1 MTGKRGLVGPA
12 DLLRLLAAAA
22 GTDAP
27 ADALCL
33 DVTADTWF
41 GYVRQ
46 DQPAPT
52 APKPRRKAA
61 AAPPPPAPPAPPAS
75 GPLRMPAVYA
85 VVAVK
90 PLPAPAGPPRL
101 PAHVRA
107 LAPDDARLQPGAAR
121 CMVRDVDVCP
131 RARVLPVL
139 KRCLASTLPGVL
151 DERRLV
157 DAVAQQRPL
166 HRWPRLPS
174 RRLQPGLLVLFDF
187 GEALWPYR
195 HDMLRLAHWL
205 RHDAGAHQVLLRC
218 LDAGPWGTWRRW
230 GSPHTN
236 ASPTLP
242 QPGHWPAPGGKVLIV
257 SDLGLGAGV
266 SSPLAQSPAAAAWQ
280 ALLQALVLAGQTVVV
295 LTTQGQSSIPLGVSR
310 RVKAFRWSAD
320 SNFKPLPW
328 GATPAAPPDAGALD
342 QLLAMVAATRRTDP
356 ALLRALR
363 RLLPSGKA
371 NASLEAQVWGHA
383 DVVAGGAC
391 WIRPGRS
398 RHHLQRFAQLPAD
411 VQLQVH
417 HLCAQHHAHLPPV
430 LVHEE
435 LLLRHQWGA
444 PALQQAL
451 APGAEVAGQF
461 LRAMLPRIGQP
472 GFAQWTEVA
481 QEMLA
486 RIDADDPADVP
497 EPLRELADAVY
508 AGTAAGAVPSWVAL
522 ERDTLASAAPP
533 RWLVHDIASGQVQL
547 VSQPP
552 HALQRVLHG
561 PLLAHSLDF
570 RRAAGRSRVRVAL
583 GPQTGV
589 LNFGLL
595 ADLPAAEW
603 RTPSEVIQ
611 VDWVARP
618 HGAAGWSCSP
628 QGLVVGLPPAGPAA
642 TALQVQLSGQAD
654 SVQVVAGPGNRP
666 AWVSTPA
673 TASAAAA
680 ADGPEGVLLD
690 WVAGIDH
697 FGVLLNM
704 TVMTRNAVAP
714 TRMLEFGPCQTFRY
728 IPPGTFQMGSP
739 PSELDRDDDE
749 GPRHPVTLTQGY
761 WLADTPCTQALW
773 RAVMGGTNPSHF
785 KDAAD
790 ADDRPVDNVSWDNV
804 QTFLHKLQ
812 ALLPAGCQAALPT
825 EAEWEH
831 AARAGTHTAYWWG
844 DTADAGKAN
853 MGNRVGATTAVKA
866 HPANPWG
873 LHDVHGN
880 VWEWCADDQRLYQ
893 DRPEVDPSGGAGG
906 DTRVLRGGAWHFPA
920 GGARSA
926 CRGRDHRGF
935 VWTRAGFRLALR
947 SPSTSTSTSTSAAG
961 PGVALPGGQGW
972 GSGRGPDPAAGG
984 SPGPAAPGRPRQNT
998 PSVKPDNKPK
1008 R

>member
-12 DLLRLLAAAA
+12 DLLRLLAAAP

-46 DQPAPT
+46 DQPAPA
-52 APKPRRKAA
+52 APKARRKA
-61 AAPPPPAPPAPPAS
+61 AAPPPPAPPVPPAS

-85 VVAVK
+85 VVAVN
-90 PLPAPAGPPRL
+90 PLPAPVGPPRL
-101 PAHVRA
+101 LSQVRA

-139 KRCLASTLPGVL
+139 KRCLASTLPGML

-157 DAVAQQRPL
+157 DGVAQQRPL
-166 HRWPRLPS
+166 HRWPRLPA

-187 GEALWPYR
+187 AEPLWPYR

-205 RHDAGAHQVLLRC
+205 RQDAGAQQVLLRC
-218 LDAGPWGTWRRW
+218 LDAGPWGPWRPW
-230 GSPHTN
+230 GSPHTS
-236 ASPTLP
+236 ASPPLP

-295 LTTQGQSSIPLGVSR
+295 LTTQGQSSIPLEVSR

-328 GATPAAPPDAGALD
+328 GATPAEPPDAGALD

-363 RLLPSGKA
+363 NLLPTGKA
-371 NASLEAQVWGHA
+371 NASLEAQVWSHA

-417 HLCAQHHAHLPPV
+417 RLCAQHHAHLPPV

-461 LRAMLPRIGQP
+461 LRAMLPRIGQA

-508 AGTAAGAVPSWVAL
+508 AGTAAGPVPSWVAL

-547 VSQPP
+547 VNQPP
-552 HALQRVLHG
+552 HALQRLLHG

-570 RRAAGRSRVRVAL
+570 RRAGGRSRVRVAL

-595 ADLPAAEW
+595 ADLPAVEW
-603 RTPSEVIQ
+603 RTPGEVIQ
-611 VDWVARP
+611 ADWVARP
-618 HGAAGWSCSP
+618 QGAGGWSCSP
-628 QGLVVGLPPAGPAA
+628 QGVVVGLPPAGPAA
-642 TALQVQLSGQAD
+642 TALQVQLSGKAD
-654 SVQVVAGPGNRP
+654 SVQVVAGPGNSP
-666 AWVSTPA
+666 AWVVTPA

-704 TVMTRNAVAP
+704 TVMTRNAPAP
-714 TRMLEFGPCQTFRY
+714 TRILEFGPCQTFRY

-739 PSELDRDDDE
+739 PNEFGRSDDE

-773 RAVMGGTNPSHF
+773 RAVMDGANPSRF
-785 KDAAD
+785 MDAPDAAN
-790 ADDRPVDNVSWDNV
+790 RPVENVSWDDV
-804 QTFLHKLQ
+804 QTFLQTLQ

-844 DTADAGKAN
+844 NAADADRAN
-853 MGNRVGATTAVKA
+853 MGEAADATAPAKA
-866 HPANPWG
+866 HSANPWG

-880 VWEWCADDQRLYQ
+880 VWEWCADSPRSYWDS
-893 DRPEVDPSGGAGG
+893 PEVDPSGGVFG
-906 DTRVLRGGAWHFPA
+906 DNGVLRGGAWGRPA
-920 GGARSA
+920 SYSRSA
-926 CRGRDHRGF
+926 SRAFSLRGL
-935 VWTRAGFRLALR
+935 VWTSTGFRLALR
-947 SPSTSTSTSTSAAG
+947 SG
-961 PGVALPGGQGW
+961 
-972 GSGRGPDPAAGG
+972 PAARAG
-984 SPGPAAPGRPRQNT
+984 PGPAAPGRPRQNT
-998 PSVKPDNKPK
+998 PPIQPTKKPK

>member
-1 MTGKRGLVGPA
+1 MTGKRALVGPA
-12 DLLRLLAAAA
+12 DLLRLLGAAA

-46 DQPAPT
+46 GLPAPT

-61 AAPPPPAPPAPPAS
+61 AAPPPAPPARPTP

-85 VVAVK
+85 VVAAK
-90 PLPAPAGPPRL
+90 TLPAPDGPPRL

-121 CMVRDVDVCP
+121 CTVRDVDVCP
-131 RARVLPVL
+131 RARVLPAL
-139 KRCLASTLPGVL
+139 KRCLASTMPGAL

-157 DAVAQQRPL
+157 DCVARQQPL
-166 HRWPRLPS
+166 QRWPRLPS

-187 GEALWPYR
+187 AEALWPYR
-195 HDMLRLAHWL
+195 HDMLRLGHWL
-205 RHDAGAHQVLLRC
+205 RQDAGAQQVLLRC
-218 LDAGPWGTWRRW
+218 LDAGPWGPWRPW
-230 GSPHTN
+230 GSPHTS
-236 ASPTLP
+236 ASPPLP
-242 QPGHWPAPGGKVLIV
+242 QPGHWPAPGGKVLVV
-257 SDLGLGAGV
+257 SDLGLGGGG
-266 SSPLAQSPAAAAWQ
+266 SSPLALSPAAVAWQ

-295 LTTQGQSSIPLGVSR
+295 LTTQGQASIPLGVSH

-328 GATPAAPPDAGALD
+328 GATPAEPPDAGALD

-363 RLLPSGKA
+363 KLLPTGKA
-371 NASLEAQVWGHA
+371 NASLEAQLWGHA

-444 PALQQAL
+444 PALRQAL
-451 APGAEVAGQF
+451 APGAEAAGQF

-508 AGTAAGAVPSWVAL
+508 AGTAAGAVPAWVAL
-522 ERDTLASAAPP
+522 ERETLASAAPP

-561 PLLAHSLDF
+561 ALLAHSLDF
-570 RRAAGRSRVRVAL
+570 RRGSGRSRLRVAL

-595 ADLPAAEW
+595 ADLAAAEW
-603 RTPSEVIQ
+603 RTPGEVIQ
-611 VDWVARP
+611 ADWVARP
-618 HGAAGWSCSP
+618 QGAGGWSCSP
-628 QGLVVGLPPAGPAA
+628 QGVGVELPPVWPDAA
-642 TALQVQLSGQAD
+642 ALQVQLSGRDD
-654 SVQVVAGPGNRP
+654 SVQTAAGAGSRP
-666 AWVSTPA
+666 SWVSVPA
-673 TASAAAA
+673 TASAATTP
-680 ADGPEGVLLD
+680 DGPEGVLLD
-690 WVAGIDH
+690 WVQGVDN

-704 TVMTRNAVAP
+704 TVMTRNAPAP

-728 IPPGTFQMGSP
+728 IPPSTFQMGSP
-739 PSELDRDDDE
+739 PNEFGRFDDE
-749 GPRHPVTLTQGY
+749 GPRHPVTLTHGY

-773 RAVMGGTNPSHF
+773 RAVMGGANLSHF

-790 ADDRPVDNVSWDNV
+790 ADDLPADNVSWDDV
-804 QTFLHKLQ
+804 QTFLHTLQ

-831 AARAGTHTAYWWG
+831 AARAGTHTVYWWG

-853 MGNRVGATTAVKA
+853 MGHAADGTTPVKT

-880 VWEWCADDQRLYQ
+880 VWEWCADAPRPYR
-893 DRPEVDPSGGAGG
+893 DRPEVDPSGGAAG
-906 DTRVLRGGAWHFPA
+906 DIRVLRGGAWLPPA

-926 CRGRDHRGF
+926 YRDRAPRGS
-935 VWTRAGFRLALR
+935 VWSSPGFRLALR
-947 SPSTSTSTSTSAAG
+947 SPSPSTSAAG
-961 PGVALPGGQGW
+961 PGKALPGGQGK
-972 GSGRGPDPAAGG
+972 GSGRRPDPAVGG
-984 SPGPAAPGRPRQNT
+984 SPGPAG
-998 PSVKPDNKPK
+998 PDNLWHRIKSTVRPK